1 MADRDVDFLL
11 IGGWA
16 AGHCAS
22 TLRREGAQGS
32 VLLVGREPHVPY
44 ERPPLSKEFLRGEA
58 SEEDTYVNGTG
69 WYEENDVELLTET
82 TVMSVDTGE
91 RTAKLQS
98 RETVRFGKTLIATG
112 ARVNILHHLE
122 GAQLDGIHYL
132 RTIANSEAI
141 REDAKEAGHVVLIGG
156 SFIGCEVAASLTAIG
171 VKCTMVMLED
181 VTFERVFGE
190 EPGRYFHRILQSHG
204 IEVL

>member
-58 SEEDTYVNGTG
+58 SEEDTYVNGAD
-69 WYEENDVELLTET
+69 WYEENDVQLLSESS
-82 TVMSVDTGE
+82 VMALNAEE

-98 RETVRFGKTLIATG
+98 RETVR
-112 ARVNILHHLE
+112 
-122 GAQLDGIHYL
+122 
-132 RTIANSEAI
+132 
-141 REDAKEAGHVVLIGG
+141 
-156 SFIGCEVAASLTAIG
+156 
-171 VKCTMVMLED
+171 
-181 VTFERVFGE
+181 
-190 EPGRYFHRILQSHG
+190 
-204 IEVL
+204 